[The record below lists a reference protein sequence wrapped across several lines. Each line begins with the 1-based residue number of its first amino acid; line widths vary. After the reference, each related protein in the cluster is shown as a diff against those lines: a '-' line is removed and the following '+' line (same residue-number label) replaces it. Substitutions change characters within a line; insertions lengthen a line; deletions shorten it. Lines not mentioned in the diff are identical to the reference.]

1 MIDGVHDIQTSVKVQ
16 EQVLTTVYKKIQE
29 NGVMLEGS
37 LLKPAMVVPGV
48 DAANK
53 SDPTEIAEMT
63 VRTLERCVPG
73 AMPGVTF
80 LSGGVSEEDA
90 SIYLNE
96 INKVPRKTETKLT
109 FSYSRAL
116 QSSCIKTWKGDPA
129 NVEAAQKQ
137 LLARAQAN
145 SEASKGE
152 YVPGSQPSDE
162 ESLFVKNYV
171 YYVCPSKPTAVEL
184 NFHPSDPTP
193 VEQPAV
199 FAVAP
204 LKYAD
209 ELVQTATAMVQPGK
223 GLLACDESTGTVG
236 KRLESIGLENTE
248 ANRQTWRNLLFTTPG
263 INQYISGAILYEE
276 TLFQDDPSGKPFVD
290 VLKAANIIPGI
301 KVDMGLRP
309 LVGAGPGEN
318 WRTALKVD
326 VANNC
331 PSDLTIEVAAQ
342 DLARY
347 ARICQEA
354 GLVPIVEPEIMID
367 GVHDIQTCVE
377 VQEQVLTTVYKKIQ
391 ENGVMLE
398 GSLLKPAMV
407 VPGVDAADKSDPTE
421 IAQLTVRTL
430 ERCVP
435 GAMPGVTFLSGGIS
449 EEDASI
455 YLNEINKVP
464 RKTQTR
470 LTFSYSRALQSSC
483 IKTWKGEAGN
493 VDAAQKQLLARAQAN
508 GEASKG
514 EYVPGSQPSDE
525 ESLFVKNY
533 VY

>member
-1 MIDGVHDIQTSVKVQ
+1 MIDGTHDIQTCVEVQ
-16 EQVLTTVYKKIQE
+16 EKVLTTVYKKIQE
-29 NGVMLEGS
+29 NGVFLEGS
-37 LLKPAMVVPGV
+37 LLEPAMVVPGV
-48 DAANK
+48 DCENK

-116 QSSCIKTWKGDPA
+116 QSSCIKTWKGDPK

-171 YYVCPSKPTAVEL
+171 YYVCPSKPTAVK
-184 NFHPSDPTP
+184 
-193 VEQPAV
+193 QPAV

-248 ANRQTWRNLLFTTPG
+248 TNRQTWRNLLFTTPG
-263 INQYISGAILYEE
+263 IGQYISGAILYEE

-290 VLKAANIIPGI
+290 TLKAANIIPGI

-309 LVGAGPGEN
+309 LLGGGPGEN
-318 WRTALKVD
+318 WCTGLDGLLERCEKYY
-326 VANNC
+326 
-331 PSDLTIEVAAQ
+331 ERG
-342 DLARY
+342 ARF
-347 ARICQEA
+347 ARDA

-367 GVHDIQTCVE
+367 GVHDIQTSVA
-377 VQEQVLTTVYKKIQ
+377 VQERVLTTVYKKIQ

-483 IKTWKGEAGN
+483 IKT
-493 VDAAQKQLLARAQAN
+493 
-508 GEASKG
+508 SKG